1 MNTMIDLT
9 ITRND
14 LGLHEATCTLSLPTM
29 TVTRAKADRDDLE
42 YELRRAFEEL
52 VGEVVTKQLKEE
64 F

>member
-1 MNTMIDLT
+1 MIDLT
-9 ITRND
+9 IVKND
-14 LGLHEATCTLSLPTM
+14 LGLHEATCTLSLPTV

-52 VGEVVTKQLKEE
+52 VGEVVTRQLKEE

>member
-1 MNTMIDLT
+1 MKQMIDLT
-9 ITRND
+9 ITRNE

-52 VGEVVTKQLKEE
+52 VGEVVTRQLKEE

>member
-1 MNTMIDLT
+1 MIDLT
-9 ITRND
+9 ITRNE
-14 LGLHEATCTLSLPTM
+14 LGLHEAECTLSLPPM
-29 TVTRAKADRDDLE
+29 SVTRAKADRDDLE

>member
-1 MNTMIDLT
+1 MKLMIDLT
-9 ITRND
+9 ITRNE
-14 LGLHEATCTLSLPTM
+14 LGLHEAECTLSLPPM
-29 TVTRAKADRDDLE
+29 SVTRAKADRDDLE

>member
-1 MNTMIDLT
+1 MIELSVN
-9 ITRND
+9 RND
-14 LGLHEATCTLSLPTM
+14 LGLHEATCTLQLPTM

-42 YELRRAFEEL
+42 YELRRASEEL

>member
-1 MNTMIDLT
+1 MIDLT
-9 ITRND
+9 ITRNA
-14 LGLHEATCTLSLPTM
+14 LGLHEATCTLSLPEM

-52 VGEVVTKQLKEE
+52 VGEVVTKQLKKE

>member
-1 MNTMIDLT
+1 MIELD
-9 ITRND
+9 ITRNE
-14 LGLHEATCTLSLPTM
+14 LGLHEATCTLQLPSM

>member
-1 MNTMIDLT
+1 MLELNVS
-9 ITRND
+9 RND
-14 LGLHEATCTLSLPTM
+14 CGLHEATATLTVPPI

-52 VGEVVTKQLKEE
+52 VGEVVTRQLKEE

>member
-1 MNTMIDLT
+1 MIELD

-14 LGLHEATCTLSLPTM
+14 LGLHEATCTLSLPAM

>member
-1 MNTMIDLT
+1 MIELSVQ
-9 ITRND
+9 RNE
-14 LGLHEATCTLSLPTM
+14 LGLHEATCTLQLPTM

-52 VGEVVTKQLKEE
+52 VGEVVAKQLKEE

>member
-1 MNTMIDLT
+1 MIELN

-14 LGLHEATCTLSLPTM
+14 LGLHEATCTLQLPTM

-42 YELRRAFEEL
+42 YDLRRAFEEL